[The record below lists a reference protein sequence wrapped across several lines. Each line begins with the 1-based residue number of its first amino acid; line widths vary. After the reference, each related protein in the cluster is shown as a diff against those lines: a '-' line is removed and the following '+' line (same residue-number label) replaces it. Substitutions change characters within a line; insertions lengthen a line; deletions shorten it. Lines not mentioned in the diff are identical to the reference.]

1 MGSDLHN
8 SAPCL
13 ETDALRKATRK
24 RKKEKF
30 SNTRSGSEVSSFRRL
45 KKAKTADRK
54 KVNDKLNKNNRT
66 AVKAEHEKRHSSL
79 TSQSLD
85 RT

>member
-30 SNTRSGSEVSSFRRL
+30 SNTRSASEVSSFRRL
-45 KKAKTADRK
+45 KKAKTADREK
-54 KVNDKLNKNNRT
+54 INGKLNKDSKPE
-66 AVKAEHEKRHSSL
+66 VSKAARKKR
-79 TSQSLD
+79 
-85 RT
+85 